1 MGLNKYRGVFMGEAY
16 EKFKKEAEETGY
28 NVSNDVEFVEMLLE
42 NIDVNIERYG
52 YGACPC
58 RLASG
63 DRAEDLDLICPCDYR
78 DSDLNDYGA
87 CFCALYVT
95 QDVLDGK
102 QKLTSIPDRRLKELE
117 AKAKAK
123 KTKKP
128 VSGGSVIDLE
138 FPVWRC
144 ITCGYLC
151 CREKPPGKCPICK
164 VSSDRF
170 EQIL

>member
-1 MGLNKYRGVFMGEAY
+1 MGEAY

-28 NVSNDVEFVEMLLE
+28 SASADVEFVEMLLK

-63 DRAEDLDLICPCDYR
+63 DREKDLDLICPCDYR
-78 DSDLNDYGA
+78 DADLNDYGA

-102 QKLTSIPDRRLKELE
+102 QKLGSIPDRRLKEL
-117 AKAKAK
+117 KAKSEKKEKQDQTAGAK
-123 KTKKP
+123 
-128 VSGGSVIDLE
+128 VIDLE
-138 FPVWRC
+138 FPIWRC

-151 CREKPPGKCPICK
+151 SRPKPPGKCPICK
-164 VSSDRF
+164 VTADRF
-170 EQIL
+170 EQIM

>member
-1 MGLNKYRGVFMGEAY
+1 MDEAY
-16 EKFKKEAEETGY
+16 EKFKKEAESTGY
-28 NVSNDVEFVEMLLE
+28 NVNEDVEFVENLLE

-63 DRAEDLDLICPCDYR
+63 DKNKDLDLICPCDYR
-78 DSDLNDYGA
+78 DADLNDYGT

-102 QKLTSIPDRRLKELE
+102 QKLTSIPDRRIKEIE
-117 AKAKAK
+117 AKKDKENTATNKENNS
-123 KTKKP
+123 T
-128 VSGGSVIDLE
+128 LHFE

-144 ITCGYLC
+144 KTCGYLC
-151 CREKPPGKCPICK
+151 SRPSPPGKCPICK
-164 VSSDRF
+164 VDAERF
-170 EQIL
+170 EEIT

>member
-1 MGLNKYRGVFMGEAY
+1 MGEAY

-28 NVSNDVEFVEMLLE
+28 NVSADVEFVEMLLK
-42 NIDVNIERYG
+42 NIDINIERYG

-63 DRAEDLDLICPCDYR
+63 NREEDLDLICPCDYR

-102 QKLTSIPDRRLKELE
+102 KKLTSIPDRRLEEL
-117 AKAKAK
+117 ALKKAK
-123 KTKKP
+123 KEEKVEGA
-128 VSGGSVIDLE
+128 VSKIVDLE
-138 FPVWRC
+138 FPIWRC
-144 ITCGYLC
+144 KTCGYLC
-151 CREKPPGKCPICK
+151 SRPKPPGKCPICK
-164 VSSDRF
+164 VTADRF